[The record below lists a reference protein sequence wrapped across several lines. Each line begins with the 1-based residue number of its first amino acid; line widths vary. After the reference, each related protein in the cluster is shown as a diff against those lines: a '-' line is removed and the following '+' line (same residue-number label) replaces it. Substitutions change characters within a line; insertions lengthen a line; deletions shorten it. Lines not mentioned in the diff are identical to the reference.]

1 MSAKMDQQKLLRI
14 TTFLLIPI
22 TFTYIALQYKL
33 IGKKGEESIREI
45 RILEVPELDF

>member
-33 IGKKGEESIREI
+33 IGKKGEESIRDI